1 MDQSLLRKPIYSKL
15 LALYDN
21 YDVSKVIILFIPI
34 QESRR
39 CPRQVDTS
47 RREAVSQSELREED
61 DFLDEVLK
69 TDVMRETMRFHH
81 LMIKYV

>member
-1 MDQSLLRKPIYSKL
+1 MSSPGGHIKERTFELILFNKKKYSKS
-15 LALYDN
+15 N
-21 YDVSKVIILFIPI
+21 
-34 QESRR
+34 
-39 CPRQVDTS
+39 QVDTS

-81 LMIKYV
+81 LMIEYS

>member
-1 MDQSLLRKPIYSKL
+1 MSSSGVHIKERTFELILFNKKKYSKS
-15 LALYDN
+15 N
-21 YDVSKVIILFIPI
+21 
-34 QESRR
+34 
-39 CPRQVDTS
+39 QVDTS

>member
-1 MDQSLLRKPIYSKL
+1 MSSSGVHIKEGTFKLILLNKKNYSKS
-15 LALYDN
+15 N
-21 YDVSKVIILFIPI
+21 
-34 QESRR
+34 
-39 CPRQVDTS
+39 QVDTS

-81 LMIKYV
+81 LMVKYS

>member
-1 MDQSLLRKPIYSKL
+1 MFMFENVAMKL
-15 LALYDN
+15 
-21 YDVSKVIILFIPI
+21 KFLFPRN
-34 QESRR
+34 RR

-69 TDVMRETMRFHH
+69 TDVMSETMRFHH
-81 LMIKYV
+81 LMVKYV